1 MKKIILLLILLS
13 QSPFI
18 FSQTSADYN
27 YSIGLRA
34 YSVMQL
40 PKVLNQTNYQDFNHT
55 YANALLM
62 KFNDNQ
68 ISYRVGGNFY
78 RKDVTFP
85 NTCANCETA
94 AGTLTDFAF
103 KVGFEKNFTY
113 SRIQPYF
120 GVDLGYR
127 SNRFSGNTYPGTTMY
142 SATARYAE
150 SSKNGLVISPV
161 IGLKLNLL
169 PYMNLFA
176 ESSLDFF
183 YSYERQ
189 DLTETNGTSRT
200 VNTYQKSEF
209 LLNLFSAGV
218 QFNISRRN

>member
-1 MKKIILLLILLS
+1 
-13 QSPFI
+13 
-18 FSQTSADYN
+18 
-27 YSIGLRA
+27 
-34 YSVMQL
+34 MQL
-40 PKVLNQTNYQDFNHT
+40 PKILNQTNYQDFSHT

-78 RKDVTFP
+78 RKDITFP

-94 AGTLTDFAF
+94 VGTVTDFAF

-120 GVDLGYR
+120 GIDLGYR
-127 SNRFSGNTYPGTTMY
+127 SNRFSGNTYPGNTMY
-142 SATARYAE
+142 AATARYAE
-150 SSKNGLVISPV
+150 SSKNGLVLSPV
-161 IGLKLNLL
+161 IGVKLNLL
-169 PYMNLFA
+169 PYMNVFA
-176 ESSLDFF
+176 ESSLDYF

-189 DLTETNGTSRT
+189 DLTDANGTSRA

-209 LLNLFSAGV
+209 LLNLFSAGI